1 MYRSHTGKTKG
12 SNTFE
17 KFLGKADYD
26 EFLLVPFERFL
37 NSSFGK
43 YHNKELAV
51 TGLTLL

>member
-1 MYRSHTGKTKG
+1 MKG
-12 SNTFE
+12 GDTFK

-37 NSSFGK
+37 NLPFGK

-51 TGLTLL
+51 TELTSL